1 MNEVDD
7 QIKKKGV
14 KKGLAFS
21 SAALG
26 EAHVAADLVCVQE
39 SDRKRARGIQKDRGQ
54 EREGKGGQVAP
65 PPFTPTIPYRHIDT
79 NLHAAAEAL
88 YEHNPT
94 PIAKTALASC
104 TAFSKSA
111 RQQGMWTVTDTRS
124 VTATSWHPTCRL
136 AS

>member
-54 EREGKGGQVAP
+54 EREGKGGQVAAP
-65 PPFTPTIPYRHIDT
+65 LSLLQSH
-79 NLHAAAEAL
+79 
-88 YEHNPT
+88 
-94 PIAKTALASC
+94 
-104 TAFSKSA
+104 
-111 RQQGMWTVTDTRS
+111 TDTL
-124 VTATSWHPTCRL
+124 TQTYMLQQKLYTSTTQPR
-136 AS
+136 